1 MSKKFHIAI
10 VGAGTT
16 TLFLLH
22 ELLSLDDC
30 ALSRIVLTIFEATA
44 DAGAGFAFSKDA
56 VHPDL
61 LSNNAPEEIPDL
73 LTSYIDWKKTCD
85 TTSQSNRKVERRAD
99 VGLFFKH
106 NYQAI
111 LAQLT
116 QRGLSVYQR
125 RAVIQDLEKA
135 EQGYRLYADDW
146 LTDSFDRVFIN
157 IGRERAAPPLKGTE
171 YPYPTS
177 HYSAKAYRHYNV
189 IGSSLTAVDCVVGIA
204 NKKGNFC
211 SSNEA
216 LTFSSHT
223 DWYIRLFSSHGV
235 FPRVWYPS
243 DDKRYFSAYLRR
255 LSNQHYQTVDEA
267 YKSLLL
273 PALKAHTPS
282 IFLQV
287 SHMSFDQMLT
297 FLAGNEKSIDP
308 WQKLQT
314 ELTSTASEYS
324 QWPVIL
330 EAFLETIEFSNLS
343 GEHRNKNEDDTLHA
357 LIAFHT
363 AALPYES
370 CLKLNALHN
379 AGRLEVISRHIDEDE
394 LAGNT
399 REDSVYIDGTGVLPA
414 INKSLTAEK
423 IKQAL
428 KVSGFHFSS
437 NNRTP
442 GERDFELLCDGK
454 PSGVYLGSA
463 YLQPDRWNTPG
474 LDTCKEIA
482 QSLRKSIEQTL
493 YPKQKIRLPFQ
504 IKVPN

>member
-1 MSKKFHIAI
+1 MAI
-10 VGAGTT
+10 IGAGPT
-16 TLFLLH
+16 TLFLLN
-22 ELLSLDDC
+22 ELRRLDDASLGRL
-30 ALSRIVLTIFEATA
+30 ALFIVEASI
-44 DAGAGFAFSKDA
+44 DSGAGFAFGSDA

-61 LSNNAPEEIPDL
+61 LSNNTPDEIPEL
-73 LTSYIDWKKTCD
+73 LTSYTDWKHSRTPGPASGK
-85 TTSQSNRKVERRAD
+85 KVESRAD
-99 VGLFFKH
+99 IGLFFKE

-111 LAQLT
+111 LSKLT
-116 QRGLSVYQR
+116 TRGLAVSQQRGVVQDIESV
-125 RAVIQDLEKA
+125 DE
-135 EQGYRLYADDW
+135 GYRLCIDGQV
-146 LTDSFDRVFIN
+146 TDVFDNVFIN
-157 IGRERAAPPLKGTE
+157 TGKERASPSLTGTQ
-171 YPYPTS
+171 YPYPT
-177 HYSAKAYRHYNV
+177 HRYSAKAYRQYNV

-204 NKKGNFC
+204 NEKGHFYHSGND
-211 SSNEA
+211 
-216 LTFSSHT
+216 L
-223 DWYIRLFSSHGV
+223 LFSSDSDWHMTLFSSSGV

-243 DDKRYFSAYLRR
+243 ANKASFSAHLRR
-255 LSNQHYQTVDEA
+255 LSNQHFRTISEA
-267 YKSLLL
+267 YESLLL
-273 PALKAHTPS
+273 PALKEYTPS
-282 IFLQV
+282 VFSQV
-287 SHMSFDQMLT
+287 RQMSFRHMLI
-297 FLAGNEKSIDP
+297 FLAGNDKPIDP

-379 AGRLEVISRHIDEDE
+379 AGRLELISRHIDEDE